1 MIALLAAVPQET
13 ELLRRSLAPCEV
25 RHSHGYDLFR
35 SRIGDRPLCLLHS
48 GVGKASAAAA
58 TTALIVACRPT
69 LLIVL
74 GCGGAYPGSG
84 LEVGDLALATCEIY
98 GDEGVQTSSGFLDLE
113 ALGFPMVEKRG
124 QRLFNRFPVAAPLLE
139 RAVPSLAQAAQAAG
153 RRLGEGPFVTVS
165 TCSGSSRAGAELVR
179 RTGGIC
185 ENMEGAAVAQICA
198 LHGLAFLELRGIS
211 NLVEDRDLS
220 RWDLRRGAEAAQQA
234 VLHLLAEWQGGKVP
248 A

>member
-25 RHSHGYDLFR
+25 RHSHGYDLYR
-35 SRIGDRPLCLLHS
+35 SRIGERPLCLLHS

-58 TTALIVACRPT
+58 ATALIITCRPA

-98 GDEGVQTSSGFLDLE
+98 GDEGVQTPSGFLDME
-113 ALGFPMVEKRG
+113 ALGLPLVDKHG
-124 QRLFNRFPVAAPLLE
+124 KRLFNNFPVAASLLE
-139 RAVPSLAQAAQAAG
+139 RITPSLGQAADVAG
-153 RRLGEGPFVTVS
+153 RRLAEGPFVTVS
-165 TCSGSSRAGAELVR
+165 TCSGNSQAGAALAR

-185 ENMEGAAVAQICA
+185 ENMEGAAVAQVCA
-198 LHGLAFLELRGIS
+198 LHNLPFLELRGIS

-220 RWDLRRGAEAAQQA
+220 RWDLKRGAEAAQSA

>member
-25 RHSHGYDLFR
+25 RHSHGYDFYR
-35 SRIGDRPLCLLHS
+35 SRIGERPVCLLHS

-58 TTALIVACRPT
+58 TTALIAASRPA
-69 LLIVL
+69 LLIML
-74 GCGGAYPGSG
+74 GCGGAYAGSG

-98 GDEGVQTSSGFLDLE
+98 GDEGVQTPNGFLDME
-113 ALGFPMVEKRG
+113 ALGLPLVEKSG
-124 QRLFNRFPVAAPLLE
+124 VRLFNRFPVAEPLLE
-139 RAVPSLAQAAQAAG
+139 RAAPSLGHAAEAAG
-153 RRLGEGPFVTVS
+153 RRLAEGPFVTVS
-165 TCSGSSRAGAELVR
+165 TCSGSSLAGAELVR

-185 ENMEGAAVAQICA
+185 ENMEGAAAAQICA
-198 LHGLAFLELRGIS
+198 LHGLPFLELRGIS

-220 RWDLRRGAEAAQQA
+220 RWDLKRGAEAAQQA
-234 VLHLLAEWQGGKVP
+234 VLYLLAEWHGGKVP